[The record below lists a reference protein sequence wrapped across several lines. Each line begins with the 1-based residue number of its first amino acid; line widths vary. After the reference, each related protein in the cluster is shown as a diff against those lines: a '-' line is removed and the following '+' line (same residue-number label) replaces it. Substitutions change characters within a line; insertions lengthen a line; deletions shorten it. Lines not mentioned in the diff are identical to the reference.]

1 MGRKKTLGLSGGPA
15 KQKYKCKVCDVHPR
29 GCDLQRHYK
38 LNTNWERMEELQACI
53 GDEALSRRKGD
64 TDKHT
69 LFMFENNYNM
79 EKMPTY
85 QTQALWHVQDDV
97 EDDDQEDGETSSKRA
112 RLSITSFFSKLNCIC
127 YWGLYINDIS

>member
-85 QTQALWHVQDDV
+85 QTHALWRDQDDV
-97 EDDDQEDGETSSKRA
+97 ENDDQEDGGNNCGILVQNVIIL
-112 RLSITSFFSKLNCIC
+112 LSTNLNILPASA
-127 YWGLYINDIS
+127 YVLYR